1 MVISI
6 ILTDTAPTIGILRIP
21 SQWTIY
27 YWRAAHLHAA
37 QHCRPGVI
45 SIIIV
50 ITISWSC
57 NNMEESSPSISSD
70 YVMYSN
76 CVKRSYI
83 LHPNLRIKGE
93 KLELTSFIMT
103 LKMCSDIWYIYSFH
117 FWILMSRC
125 HEIRYISAKWRRG
138 TLLSLSS
145 VIYCRSEVTYCSQY
159 YLSDDAWWQL
169 NMVTNTQ
176 YCNITSHHLFW
187 FGSQHSQPGT
197 HLKVQFRKILKAY
210 KALY

>member
-6 ILTDTAPTIGILRIP
+6 ILTDTAPTIEILRIP

-27 YWRAAHLHAA
+27 ERRASHLHAA

-50 ITISWSC
+50 ITIFWSC
-57 NNMEESSPSISSD
+57 NNMRRVHPASTLIMWCTETS
-70 YVMYSN
+70 
-76 CVKRSYI
+76 KAI
-83 LHPNLRIKGE
+83 LHIIYLRIEGE

-125 HEIRYISAKWRRG
+125 HRIRYISAKCRRG

-159 YLSDDAWWQL
+159 YLSDGAGWQL
-169 NMVTNTQ
+169 NMVTSTQ
-176 YCNITSHHLFW
+176 YCNITSF
-187 FGSQHSQPGT
+187 
-197 HLKVQFRKILKAY
+197 ILVWKSTLTAGDP
-210 KALY
+210 LISEI

>member
-50 ITISWSC
+50 ITIFWSC
-57 NNMEESSPSISSD
+57 NNMRRVLPASTLIMWCTLT
-70 YVMYSN
+70 Y
-76 CVKRSYI
+76 
-83 LHPNLRIKGE
+83 NLWIKGE
-93 KLELTSFIMT
+93 KLELISFIMT

-125 HEIRYISAKWRRG
+125 HKIRYISAKCRRG

-159 YLSDDAWWQL
+159 YLSDGAWWQL

-176 YCNITSHHLFW
+176 YCNITSFILVW
-187 FGSQHSQPGT
+187 KSTLTAGDPS
-197 HLKVQFRKILKAY
+197 KVQFWKILKAY